1 MTNIDTPPY
10 ILTSEMWVE
19 TTPSL
24 DSGLCKKL
32 REKLMKEFFFES
44 EKVDFKHFKDLLAA
58 EITKTMALLGPQYKL
73 GCPS

>member
-1 MTNIDTPPY
+1 
-10 ILTSEMWVE
+10 
-19 TTPSL
+19 
-24 DSGLCKKL
+24 
-32 REKLMKEFFFES
+32 MKEFFFES